1 MRKHFSSILIYC
13 LLFSIKLAGQQL
25 KPGFYK
31 SECLT
36 MLEIGANFDDSLY
49 ASKFPEPVGYKMI
62 YRSKVVGLENLW
74 ELWVN
79 DKGVAVI
86 SLRGT
91 TQAATSWLENF
102 YSAMV
107 PAVGE
112 LHLSDSFDFKYNL
125 ATNPRAAV
133 HIGWLIGVAFLSR
146 DILPKIDS
154 LYQNGTKNF
163 FITGHSQGGALTFLL
178 TSYLNSLQI
187 QKRLPSDI
195 RFKTYSTAA
204 PKVGNLYYA
213 YDYAAMTQ
221 LGWAYNVVNSA
232 DWVPEGMFSIQTPDD
247 FNNTNPFTN
256 AKELIGKLP
265 FPKDLVL
272 KYFYNRMDG
281 PVRKAEYRFQDCL
294 GKGLENYVK
303 KAIPGFQPPAS
314 YYNSMDYV
322 RVGNVI
328 VLLADPDYY
337 KLFPDNPQT
346 IFVHHFHEAYYY
358 LAKKLPDDSASA
370 AP

>member
-1 MRKHFSSILIYC
+1 MKKYFLFIFIFICAFGNISS
-13 LLFSIKLAGQQL
+13 SQPL
-25 KPGFYK
+25 KPGFDK

-36 MLEIGANFDDSLY
+36 MLEIGVHFGDSLY
-49 ASKFPEPVGYKMI
+49 ASKFPEPTGYRMI
-62 YRSKVVGLENLW
+62 YSSPVMGMDNRW

-79 DKGVAVI
+79 DSNVAVI

-91 TQAATSWLENF
+91 TPAAISWLENF

-107 PAVGE
+107 PAQGE
-112 LHLSDSFDFKYNL
+112 LHLSDSFNFKYNL
-125 ATNPRAAV
+125 ASNPRAAV

-154 LYQNGTKNF
+154 LYKTGIKNF
-163 FITGHSQGGALTFLL
+163 FITGHSQGGALTFLM
-178 TSYLNSLQI
+178 TSYLYNLQT
-187 QKRLPSDI
+187 QNKLPSDI
-195 RFKTYSTAA
+195 RFKTYSTAG

-221 LGWAYNVVNSA
+221 FGWAYNIVNSA

-256 AKELIGKLP
+256 ARELIGKLP

-272 KYFYNRMDG
+272 KYIYNRMDG

-294 GKGLENYVK
+294 GKGLESYVK
-303 KAIPGFQPPAS
+303 KALPGFQPPAS
-314 YYNSMDYV
+314 YFNSMDYV

-328 VLLADPDYY
+328 VLQADADYY
-337 KLFPDNPQT
+337 KLFPDNPNT
-346 IFVHHFHEAYYY
+346 LFVHHFHDAYYY
-358 LAKKLPDDSASA
+358 LARKLPDSNSSP